1 MFSWHLKLQVGPGNV
16 CLLCKRCCCGYDH
29 PLDEEEDA
37 NPQGQRSK
45 LKMLSQYLSRSK
57 KSQPVE
63 RRSSRKIRDVVA
75 NKNRPVDIISFL
87 GNEEWIIDD
96 TTKANAS
103 SIKEI

>member
-1 MFSWHLKLQVGPGNV
+1 MQ
-16 CLLCKRCCCGYDH
+16 
-29 PLDEEEDA
+29 
-37 NPQGQRSK
+37 
-45 LKMLSQYLSRSK
+45 MLSQYLSRSK

-96 TTKANAS
+96 TTNDNAS
-103 SIKEI
+103 PIKKIHDASDSASLSIKNVNVVDSDQDGEIVELQAINQIKTF